1 MFRYVA
7 FSWLPADQEAN
18 DLAGRLDRALRA
30 GRHWTMAFEMTGQ
43 RVYMTGA
50 VSGIN
55 DAYRLPA
62 RQGVVL
68 GRLFRRGVAP
78 PSSATDV
85 ELTDAEAQQIV
96 HSDGRALIDR
106 FWGRYIAFLPSW
118 TGAARVLRDP
128 TGTLP
133 CYRIEI
139 QGVSV
144 VLSWL
149 EDLSSLLDV
158 PMPSVDWEATAAH
171 MVLGQVSGRRTLLK
185 GVTQLLAGELAPM
198 APAHGEPLQLWSAVN
213 CARSPASYSPA
224 DAAQQLRDTVEQCV
238 GSWASCYGSIVLRL
252 SGGVDSA
259 ILLANLASQSH
270 LQDLTCLNYYSPG
283 TDSDERSYARLAAQ
297 KHGATLLEKA
307 VDDGYRLTEVLDV
320 ARTPVPA
327 NYLGFMGTSRTDAA
341 VAASHQAGAVFNGAG
356 GDQLFFEMR
365 CTWPAADYL
374 KLLGFG
380 CGFLGATLDAAHLG
394 NASFWKSLRQAVRDQ
409 SFRGN
414 PVEGAGRFLT
424 LMKREAIDAA
434 LQSAHRFVHPGW
446 LAADDL
452 PIGKFHQ
459 LGMVISP
466 LEYYNHYL
474 RETAPERVQ
483 PLMSQPLMELCLAT
497 PTFVLTHG
505 GRGRGLARAAFADR
519 IPTEIA
525 RRRSKGGA
533 EDYIATVLK
542 RNLPFA
548 REMLMDGL
556 LMKQGLLD
564 RAQVDSALAGRPG
577 SKATYMTEIH
587 ACIATEAW
595 LQRATHSED
604 RASA

>member
-1 MFRYVA
+1 MFRYIA
-7 FSWLPADQEAN
+7 FSWMPANPEAHE
-18 DLAGRLDRALRA
+18 LADRLDQALRA
-30 GRHWTMAFEMTGQ
+30 SRHWTLAFETDRL

-50 VSGIN
+50 RSHVNG
-55 DAYRLPA
+55 AYRLPT
-62 RQGVVL
+62 RRGIIL

-78 PSSATDV
+78 PSVATDV
-85 ELTDAEAQQIV
+85 DITDLEVQHIV

-106 FWGRYIAFLPSW
+106 FWGRYIAFLPSK
-118 TGAARVLRDP
+118 TGEARVLRDP

-139 QGVSV
+139 QGVSI

-158 PMPSVDWEATAAH
+158 PMPCVDWEATAAH
-171 MVLGQVSGRRTLLK
+171 MVLGQVSGRRTLLT

-198 APAHGEPLQLWSAVN
+198 VSARSEPLRLWSAADF
-213 CARSPASYSPA
+213 ARYPPSYSPA
-224 DAAQQLRDTVEQCV
+224 EATQKLRDTVEQCV
-238 GSWASCYGSIVLRL
+238 GSWASCYGSILLRL

-259 ILLANLASQSH
+259 ILLAGLASQPH
-270 LQDLTCLNYYSPG
+270 LRGLTCLNYYAPG
-283 TDSDERSYARLAAQ
+283 TDSDERTYARLAAQ
-297 KHGATLLEKA
+297 RHGATLLERT
-307 VDDGYRLTEVLDV
+307 VDDGYRLTDALDV

-327 NYLGFMGTSRTDAA
+327 NYLGSMGTSRTDAE
-341 VAASHQAGAVFNGAG
+341 VAASYQAGAVFNGAG

-374 KLLGFG
+374 NLLGFG
-380 CGFLGATLDAAHLG
+380 RGFLGATLDAAHLG
-394 NASFWKSLRQAVRDQ
+394 NVSFWKSLRQAVRDQ

-434 LQSAHRFVHPGW
+434 LQSAHRFVHPAW
-446 LAADDL
+446 LAAEDL

-466 LEYYNHYL
+466 LEYYNHHL
-474 RETAPERVQ
+474 REAAPERVQ

-519 IPTEIA
+519 IPPEIA

-548 REMLMDGL
+548 REVLMDGL
-556 LMKQGLLD
+556 LMRHGLLD
-564 RAQVDSALAGRPG
+564 KAQVDAALAGRPG
-577 SKATYMTEIH
+577 AKATYMTEIH
-587 ACIATEAW
+587 ACIATESW
-595 LQRATHSED
+595 LRRAIN
-604 RASA
+604 SAVRTPA

>member
-1 MFRYVA
+1 M
-7 FSWLPADQEAN
+7 AD
-18 DLAGRLDRALRA
+18 RLEQALR
-30 GRHWTMAFEMTGQ
+30 GSQRWTLAFETAGQ
-43 RVYMTGA
+43 RVYMTGSA
-50 VSGIN
+50 PGTN
-55 DAYRLPA
+55 GAYRLPA
-62 RQGVVL
+62 SQGVIL
-68 GRLFRRGVAP
+68 GRLFRRGQAR
-78 PSSATDV
+78 PSPDSDV
-85 ELTDAEAQQIV
+85 DISEAEAQQIV
-96 HSDGRALIDR
+96 HSEGRTLVDR

-118 TGAARVLRDP
+118 TGEARVLRDP

-139 QGVSV
+139 QGVSI

-149 EDLSSLLDV
+149 EDLPSLLDM
-158 PMPSVDWEATAAH
+158 PSPSVDWEATAAH
-171 MVLGQVSGRRTLLK
+171 MVLGQVSGRRTLLN

-198 APAHGEPLQLWSAVN
+198 ASDHDEPRQLWSAVD
-213 CARSPASYSPA
+213 CARSASSQSPA
-224 DAAQQLRDTVEQCV
+224 DATRQLRDTVEQCI

-259 ILLANLASQSH
+259 ILLANLAPQPH
-270 LQDLTCLNYYSPG
+270 LRGLTCLNYYSLG
-283 TDSDERSYARLAAQ
+283 TDSDERPYARLAAQ
-297 KHGATLLEKA
+297 KHGAMLLEQA
-307 VDDGYRLTEVLDV
+307 LDDGYCLTDVLDV

-327 NYLGFMGTSRTDAA
+327 NYLGSMGTSRTDAA
-341 VAASHQAGAVFNGAG
+341 VVASHQAGAVFNGAG

-374 KLLGFG
+374 KLLGFRRD
-380 CGFLGATLDAAHLG
+380 FFGATLDAAHLG
-394 NASFWKSLRQAVRDQ
+394 NASFWKSLRQAVSDQ

-414 PVEGAGRFLT
+414 PIDGAGRFLT
-424 LMKREAIDAA
+424 LMKRDAIDAA

-446 LAADDL
+446 LAAQDL

-474 RETAPERVQ
+474 REAAPERVQ

-505 GRGRGLARAAFADR
+505 GRGRALARAAFADR
-519 IPTEIA
+519 IPAEIA

-548 REMLMDGL
+548 TEMLMNGL
-556 LMKQGLLD
+556 LMKNGLLD
-564 RAQVDSALAGRPG
+564 RAQVESALAGKPG
-577 SKATYMTEIH
+577 AKATYMTEIH

-595 LQRATHSED
+595 LQRATD
-604 RASA
+604 REVRAKA

>member
-7 FSWLPADQEAN
+7 FSWLPAHQEASEV
-18 DLAGRLDRALRA
+18 AARLEQALRVS
-30 GRHWTMAFEMTGQ
+30 RRWTLAFGMNGQ

-50 VSGIN
+50 ASGIN
-55 DAYRLPA
+55 GAYRLPTSH
-62 RQGVVL
+62 GVIL
-68 GRLFRRGVAP
+68 GRLFRRDAATPNPASDVAI
-78 PSSATDV
+78 T
-85 ELTDAEAQQIV
+85 EAEAQRIV
-96 HSDGRALIDR
+96 RSDGRELIEK

-118 TGAARVLRDP
+118 TGEPRVLRDP

-139 QGVSV
+139 QGVSI

-158 PMPSVDWEATAAH
+158 PMPSVDWEAAAAH
-171 MVLGQVSGRRTLLK
+171 MALGQVSGRRTLLE
-185 GVTQLLAGELAPM
+185 GVTQLLAGELTPM
-198 APAHGEPLQLWSAVN
+198 ATGRGEPLQLWSAVD
-213 CARSPASYSPA
+213 CARSPASSSPT
-224 DAAQQLRDTVEQCV
+224 AATQRLRDTVEQCV
-238 GSWASCYGSIVLRL
+238 GSWASCYESIVLRL

-259 ILLANLASQSH
+259 ILLAHLAPRSH
-270 LQDLTCLNYYSPG
+270 LRGLTCLNYYSPG

-297 KHGATLLEKA
+297 KQGATLLEQT
-307 VDDGYRLTEVLDV
+307 VDDGYRLTDVLDV
-320 ARTPVPA
+320 ARTPIPA
-327 NYLGFMGTSRTDAA
+327 NYLGSMGTSRTDAA
-341 VAASHQAGAVFNGAG
+341 VAALHQAGSVFNGAG

-374 KLLGFG
+374 KLRGFG
-380 CGFLGATLDAAHLG
+380 RGFFGATLDAAHLG
-394 NASFWKSLRQAVRDQ
+394 NASFWKSLRQAVSDQ

-414 PVEGAGRFLT
+414 PVEGAGKFLT
-424 LMKREAIDAA
+424 LTKREAIDAA

-446 LAADDL
+446 LAAEDL

-474 RETAPERVQ
+474 REAAPERVH

-505 GRGRGLARAAFADR
+505 GRGRGLARSAFADL
-519 IPTEIA
+519 IPAEIA

-548 REMLMDGL
+548 REMLMDGV
-556 LMKQGLLD
+556 LMKHGLLD
-564 RAQVDSALAGRPG
+564 RAQVESALAGRPG

-595 LQRATHSED
+595 LQRATT
-604 RASA
+604 RAASAHA